1 MNWVEAVGLFGSFLS
16 SITFMPQVYKAWQS
30 KSVGDLSIY
39 TILIVVTSTIVWL
52 IYGIFNEQFLLPV
65 VLCNGIIC
73 VLALVLL
80 YFKLT
85 FKKQ

>member
-1 MNWVEAVGLFGSFLS
+1 MTLIDIVGHFGSFLS

-39 TILIVVTSTIVWL
+39 TILIVTFSTVVWL
-52 IYGIFNEQFLLPV
+52 VYGFGYMLWPV
-65 VLCNGIIC
+65 IIC
-73 VLALVLL
+73 NSIICFLSLVLL

-85 FKKQ
+85 FKK

>member
-1 MNWVEAVGLFGSFLS
+1 MTWIDIVGHFGSFLS

-39 TILIVVTSTIVWL
+39 TILIVTFSTVVWL
-52 IYGIFNEQFLLPV
+52 VYGVGYMLWPV
-65 VLCNGIIC
+65 IIC
-73 VLALVLL
+73 NSIICFLSLVLL

-85 FKKQ
+85 FKKQG

>member
-1 MNWVEAVGLFGSFLS
+1 MSWIDIVGHFGSFLS

-39 TILIVVTSTIVWL
+39 TILIVTLSTVVWL
-52 IYGIFNEQFLLPV
+52 VYGIGYTLWPV
-65 VLCNGIIC
+65 IIC
-73 VLALVLL
+73 NAIICALSLVLL

-85 FKKQ
+85 FKKQG

>member
-1 MNWVEAVGLFGSFLS
+1 MNWIDIVGLFGSFLS

-39 TILIVVTSTIVWL
+39 TILIVTFSTVVWL
-52 IYGIFNEQFLLPV
+52 VYGIGYNLWPV
-65 VLCNGIIC
+65 IIC
-73 VLALVLL
+73 NSIICFLSLVLL

-85 FKKQ
+85 FKK